1 MKKAAVMIIKN
12 NDKTLFLLRK
22 TKPFGWCLPGGK
34 LDEGETSKDAV
45 LREVFEET
53 QIELNE
59 NEIEFVDTK
68 LSVTGIE
75 VDIYKVTVENEPSV
89 TINKDEH
96 TNKKWFTEQEVLG
109 IALAGNTS
117 EFIK

>member
-1 MKKAAVMIIKN
+1 MKATVMIIKN
-12 NDKTLFLLRK
+12 KDEILFLLRK

-34 LDEGETSKDAV
+34 LDEGETSKEAII
-45 LREVFEET
+45 REVKEET

-59 NEIEFVDTK
+59 NDIQFVDTK
-68 LSVTGIE
+68 ISVSGIE
-75 VDIYKVTVENEPSV
+75 VDIYEVTVDEKPLV
-89 TINKDEH
+89 TINKNEH
-96 TNKKWFTEQEVLG
+96 TNKKWLTKKEVNE